1 MAPAIEL
8 LGTYLIV
15 LGWDYLPQE
24 VQFGSGRR
32 VLVPKL
38 ERQRPLLL
46 RTAPPRLETKARV
59 WDLPLLT
66 VVRPLGLS
74 GVSFREENGTK
85 TDLTRPF
92 QESDAESHC
101 DGNCGQGRSVP
112 TPGNEPLSQG
122 IEVSQA
128 QAWL

>member
-38 ERQRPLLL
+38 GRQRPLLL

-74 GVSFREENGTK
+74 GVSFRKENGTK
-85 TDLTRPF
+85 TDLTRPSRNQMQNPIVMGIVGRADLF
-92 QESDAESHC
+92 PLQEMS
-101 DGNCGQGRSVP
+101 R
-112 TPGNEPLSQG
+112 
-122 IEVSQA
+122 
-128 QAWL
+128 